1 MKKALYVELFLLGVS
16 LCALSAW
23 ADVKFE
29 AGINNGY
36 ESNLIKDNN
45 DIYDVYT
52 TTSGR
57 VYLYPVSFAE
67 INGGVDYTYY
77 SRTYRINDFTSGG
90 EITLIPNLKDSPL
103 IPYAKSSFYGSRYRA
118 AYSGFN
124 NNSGDMTAGLL
135 YRAAGQMYFRMG
147 GKYNQTSYVDND
159 IYDQKSYE
167 FFAGVNA
174 TILHNNTIDIEAG
187 FGKADYSSFRE
198 DLDPFAPNADIIDSI
213 PDTFLVSKKLNSY
226 YISPRFS
233 RPLGAKTGL
242 SITYTY
248 RNFTNDKDGIVFGS
262 SNENLSPWSSLWE
275 GHSVTATIKTLF
287 FTDAIVTAGL
297 GYFEKHFL
305 RTIEEGLT
313 HINLIYT
320 QLDPQRHD
328 YQTRFFLKIQRPIA
342 TRSGWFIEPS
352 LSVEFVNNES
362 TTKILR
368 RDLDEM
374 PFDDRYDYTD
384 FSIFWGIILR
394 R

>member
-1 MKKALYVELFLLGVS
+1 MKNALYGGLLLVISLF
-16 LCALSAW
+16 ALSAW

-57 VYLYPVSFAE
+57 VYFYPVSFAE

-77 SRTYRINDFTSGG
+77 SKMYKISDFTSGG
-90 EITLIPNLKDSPL
+90 EITLIPNLNDFPL
-103 IPYAKSSFYGSRYRA
+103 IPYAKGGFYGSRYRSD
-118 AYSGFN
+118 YSGFN
-124 NNSGDMTAGLL
+124 NNTGNLTAGLL
-135 YRAAGQMYFRMG
+135 FRAAKQMYFRVG
-147 GKYNQTSYVDND
+147 GKYNQTSYIDND

-187 FGKADYSSFRE
+187 FGKADYSSIRN
-198 DLDPFAPNADIIDSI
+198 DLDPFADIIDGV
-213 PDTFLVSKKLNSY
+213 PDTFLVTRHLKSY

-233 RPLGAKTGL
+233 RPIGDKTGV

-248 RNFTNDKDGIVFGS
+248 RNFTNDSLGIIFGS
-262 SNENLSPWSSLWE
+262 SSENLSPWSSLWE
-275 GHSVTATIKTLF
+275 GHSITGAIKTMF
-287 FTDAIVTAGL
+287 FTDAIVTTGV

-305 RTIEEGLT
+305 KTLEESQYF
-313 HINLIYT
+313 IYQ
-320 QLDPQRHD
+320 QLGPARHD

-352 LSVEFVNNES
+352 LSLEYVNNES

-374 PFDDRYDYTD
+374 PWDDRYDYND
-384 FSIFWGIILR
+384 FTIFWGVTLR

>member
-1 MKKALYVELFLLGVS
+1 MKKALYGGLILLGIF
-16 LCALSAW
+16 LFALSAS

-57 VYLYPVSFAE
+57 VYIYPVSFAE

-77 SRTYRINDFTSGG
+77 SKTYRISNLNTGG

-103 IPYAKSSFYGSRYRA
+103 IPYAKGSFYGSRYRSE
-118 AYSGFN
+118 YSGFN
-124 NNSGDMTAGLL
+124 NNSGNLTGGLL
-135 YRAAGQMYFRMG
+135 FHAARQLYFRIG
-147 GKYNQTSYVDND
+147 GKYNQTSYIDND

-167 FFAGVNA
+167 FFAGANA
-174 TILHNNTIDIEAG
+174 TFLHNNTIDIEAG
-187 FGKADYSSFRE
+187 FGEADYSSIRN
-198 DLDPFAPNADIIDSI
+198 DLDPFADIIDGV
-213 PDTFLVSKKLNSY
+213 PDTFLVTRHLKSY

-233 RPLGAKTGL
+233 RPIGDKTGVN
-242 SITYTY
+242 ITYTY
-248 RNFTNDKDGIVFGS
+248 RNFTNDSLGIIFGS
-262 SNENLSPWSSLWE
+262 SSENLSPWSSLWE
-275 GHSVTATIKTLF
+275 GHSVTGAVKTLF
-287 FTDAIVTAGL
+287 FTDAIVTVGV

-305 RTIEEGLT
+305 RTLEESQLF
-313 HINLIYT
+313 IYQ
-320 QLDPQRHD
+320 QLGPARHD

-352 LSVEFVNNES
+352 LSLEYVNNES

-374 PFDDRYDYTD
+374 PYDDRYDYND
-384 FSIFWGIILR
+384 FTIFWGVTLR